1 METLE
6 EMHTGI
12 NNSDNAI
19 MAMFAERF
27 KVTNRVGYDKVVPN
41 GKRRLMAISVCLSL
55 ALAGCASVPEWVT
68 QIDRLERQENWP
80 ALASLFENTVV
91 DTDYSGV
98 QFKVARA
105 LPSNELAKL
114 YEKPQRSFEVARAA
128 LDGLAYRAEYPRK
141 DKNKRTPISNRTDAA
156 LCVHRLAA
164 HELPT
169 QLDRCRAIDEDAA
182 LSWLFEFM
190 HHDHH
195 KHNSQLAFLYRTF
208 GLQVLTFYA
217 KSIASNPA
225 YTMSLL
231 QQIDDVQIDPEFA
244 TPTQPYLLSEKLGLR
259 RDAAMLFS
267 ANSWPSDGKYAAAI
281 CVSTADNPAQCRHYG
296 PDVLPIARLE
306 VAARPAQI
314 IGLLSQVHS
323 ADSRRILKDYLSS
336 WRWGEPTAKA
346 LAQQGF
352 EFKGAD
358 LVHYKVAQRDKHWLQ
373 DNWHQVKNVLWAE
386 PEKPSLAYAGVSILL
401 GREDFLN
408 EAEQLLDHHGR
419 VLAQVY
425 VNSGHPGLAGIGT
438 RWAYEH
444 DYVIRPSDRNPG
456 AGARWGG

>member
-6 EMHTGI
+6 ELHKPIDT
-12 NNSDNAI
+12 SDNAI
-19 MAMFAERF
+19 MAMLAERL
-27 KVTNRVGYDKVVPN
+27 KVTDRFGVNKGRHHR
-41 GKRRLMAISVCLSL
+41 KRRSLSISVCLSL

-80 ALASLFENTVV
+80 ALAVLFENTVAN
-91 DTDYSGV
+91 TDSRGV

-128 LDGLAYRAEYPRK
+128 LDGLAYRAEYPHT
-141 DKNKRTPISNRTDAA
+141 DKNRRTPISNRTDAA

-190 HHDHH
+190 YHDHH
-195 KHNSQLAFLYRTF
+195 KHRSQLAFLYRTF
-208 GLQVLTFYA
+208 GLHVLPFYA

-225 YTMSLL
+225 NTMWLL
-231 QQIDDVQIDPEFA
+231 QQIDNVQIDPEFA
-244 TPTQPYLLSEKLGLR
+244 TPTQPYLFSQELGLR
-259 RDAAMLFS
+259 RDAAALFS
-267 ANSWPSDGKYAAAI
+267 ANSWPSDGKYAAAV

-314 IGLLSQVHS
+314 IDLLSQVHN
-323 ADSRRILKDYLSS
+323 ADSRQILQDYLSS
-336 WRWGEPTAKA
+336 WRWGERAAKA
-346 LAQQGF
+346 LAQQEF

-358 LVHYKVAQRDKHWLQ
+358 LVHYKIALRDKHWLQ
-373 DNWHQVKNVLWAE
+373 ENWHQVKNVLWAE
-386 PEKPSLAYAGVSILL
+386 PEKPSFAYAGVSILL
-401 GREDFLN
+401 GRKDFLN

-419 VLAQVY
+419 VLAQIY

-444 DYVIRPSDRNPG
+444 GYVIRPSDRNPG